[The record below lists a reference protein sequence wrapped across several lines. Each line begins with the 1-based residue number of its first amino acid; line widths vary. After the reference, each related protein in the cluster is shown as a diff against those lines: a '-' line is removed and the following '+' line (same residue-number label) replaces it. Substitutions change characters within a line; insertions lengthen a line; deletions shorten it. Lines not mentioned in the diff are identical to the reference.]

1 MKRISWHQPLQLL
14 KSASSMLTMTMTT
27 CMLKHHSEMIQI
39 ETDHVA
45 CVCGQLY
52 AAASNADMRINSCQL
67 MQAMQESR

>member
-1 MKRISWHQPLQLL
+1 
-14 KSASSMLTMTMTT
+14 MLTMTMTT

-52 AAASNADMRINSCQL
+52 AAASNADMRINSCQF